1 MRITPF
7 LLVGFDGQII
17 DLPGS
22 IVLPT
27 RSAPPVPNRGLKGH
41 VKRLPYCQ
49 TSVSGDLVPFCLDA
63 GRRVLGTATG
73 PSGQY
78 VYITRLPYEC
88 QTKLPEMSDADKGPY
103 AIGIRAGYDP
113 NSPGQNQGAPSARQE
128 RRLHDDLR
136 CDSRGDRSVHRREV
150 RAGLHPQAHDRIAEG
165 ERRRPSAA
173 REVRRLGFCRGRGP
187 QRGPRVC
194 PTSAPQSHGR
204 GRAIG
209 RRGGDARPLKRA
221 STAGPCAAVRDGIRM
236 GLETAQRTGNQ
247 SFLDSFGFARPKV
260 LVIGCGGAGGNSV
273 HRLHRMGIHGARTV
287 VVNTDA
293 VHLDS
298 IQADRKLLI
307 GRGVTHG
314 MGAGGRPEIGERCAE
329 ISEQELRNQ
338 IGDADLTFITV
349 GLGGGTGTGV
359 APHVAELA
367 QAAGSVVIS
376 LATTPFRA
384 ERGRMTNARAGIQR
398 LRDRTDSLIL
408 LDNNRLLDLVPNLP
422 VEQAFAVMDHLIGE
436 VIKGITESITV
447 PSLIN
452 LDFSDVRSI
461 LQAGGMSTV
470 FYGENAEDNTQRLV
484 SDTLNNP
491 LLEVDY
497 RGANGALIHISA
509 GPGLRL
515 RTAHE
520 VVEGLTAAMR
530 PDANVIFGVRVDR
543 KYDGILRVLAIMT
556 GVRSPMVDAVRES
569 VSIADVVS
577 DRSSGSSIENEFP
590 RTNRRR

>member
-1 MRITPF
+1 
-7 LLVGFDGQII
+7 
-17 DLPGS
+17 
-22 IVLPT
+22 
-27 RSAPPVPNRGLKGH
+27 
-41 VKRLPYCQ
+41 
-49 TSVSGDLVPFCLDA
+49 
-63 GRRVLGTATG
+63 
-73 PSGQY
+73 
-78 VYITRLPYEC
+78 
-88 QTKLPEMSDADKGPY
+88 
-103 AIGIRAGYDP
+103 
-113 NSPGQNQGAPSARQE
+113 
-128 RRLHDDLR
+128 
-136 CDSRGDRSVHRREV
+136 
-150 RAGLHPQAHDRIAEG
+150 
-165 ERRRPSAA
+165 
-173 REVRRLGFCRGRGP
+173 
-187 QRGPRVC
+187 
-194 PTSAPQSHGR
+194 
-204 GRAIG
+204 
-209 RRGGDARPLKRA
+209 
-221 STAGPCAAVRDGIRM
+221 M

-247 SFLDSFGFARPKV
+247 SFLDSFAVGRPKV
-260 LVIGCGGAGGNSV
+260 VVVGCGGAGGNSV

-298 IQADRKLLI
+298 IKADRKLLI
-307 GRGVTHG
+307 GGGVTRG

-329 ISEQELRNQ
+329 IAEQELRNQ

-367 QAAGSVVIS
+367 QAAGSVVIT

-384 ERGRMTNARAGIQR
+384 ERGRMVNARAGIQR

-556 GVRSPMVDAVRES
+556 GVRSPMVDSVRES

-577 DRSSGSSIENEFP
+577 DRSSKSSIENEFP

>member
-1 MRITPF
+1 
-7 LLVGFDGQII
+7 
-17 DLPGS
+17 
-22 IVLPT
+22 
-27 RSAPPVPNRGLKGH
+27 
-41 VKRLPYCQ
+41 
-49 TSVSGDLVPFCLDA
+49 
-63 GRRVLGTATG
+63 
-73 PSGQY
+73 
-78 VYITRLPYEC
+78 
-88 QTKLPEMSDADKGPY
+88 
-103 AIGIRAGYDP
+103 
-113 NSPGQNQGAPSARQE
+113 
-128 RRLHDDLR
+128 
-136 CDSRGDRSVHRREV
+136 
-150 RAGLHPQAHDRIAEG
+150 
-165 ERRRPSAA
+165 
-173 REVRRLGFCRGRGP
+173 
-187 QRGPRVC
+187 
-194 PTSAPQSHGR
+194 
-204 GRAIG
+204 
-209 RRGGDARPLKRA
+209 
-221 STAGPCAAVRDGIRM
+221 M

-247 SFLDSFGFARPKV
+247 SFLDSFAVGRPKV
-260 LVIGCGGAGGNSV
+260 VVVGCGGAGGNSV

-298 IQADRKLLI
+298 IKADRKLLI
-307 GRGVTHG
+307 GGGVTRG

-329 ISEQELRNQ
+329 IAEQELRNQ

-367 QAAGSVVIS
+367 QAAGSVVIT

-384 ERGRMTNARAGIQR
+384 ERGRMVNARAGIQR

-461 LQAGGMSTV
+461 LHGGGMSTV

-569 VSIADVVS
+569 VSIDDVVS
-577 DRSSGSSIENEFP
+577 DRPSGSSIENEFP

>member
-1 MRITPF
+1 MSDKITRD
-7 LLVGFDGQII
+7 VG
-17 DLPGS
+17 
-22 IVLPT
+22 
-27 RSAPPVPNRGLKGH
+27 RGL
-41 VKRLPYCQ
+41 
-49 TSVSGDLVPFCLDA
+49 
-63 GRRVLGTATG
+63 
-73 PSGQY
+73 
-78 VYITRLPYEC
+78 
-88 QTKLPEMSDADKGPY
+88 GPY
-103 AIGIRAGYDP
+103 AIGIRAGDDP
-113 NSPGQNQGAPSARQE
+113 NSPGQNQSAASARQE
-128 RRLHDDLR
+128 RRLYDNLRRDPR
-136 CDSRGDRSVHRREV
+136 CDRSFHRREV
-150 RAGLHPQAHDRIAEG
+150 RAGLYPQTHDRTAEG
-165 ERRRPSAA
+165 ERGGPPAA
-173 REVRRLGFCRGRGP
+173 REVGRLGLRRGCRPQCGP
-187 QRGPRVC
+187 GVC
-194 PTSAPQSHGR
+194 PASAPQGHGR

-209 RRGGDARPLKRA
+209 RRGGNARPPGARA
-221 STAGPCAAVRDGIRM
+221 GRLSPGPFGMESGM

-376 LATTPFRA
+376 LATRPVRA
-384 ERGRMTNARAGIQR
+384 ERGRMMNARAGIQR

-436 VIKGITESITV
+436 VVKGITESITV

-452 LDFSDVRSI
+452 LDFSDVRTI
-461 LQAGGMSTV
+461 LQSGGTSTV
-470 FYGENAEDNTQRLV
+470 FYGENEDHDPDRLV
-484 SDTLNNP
+484 RDTLDNP

-509 GPGLRL
+509 GPGLPL

-530 PDANVIFGVRVDR
+530 PEANVIFGVRVDR
-543 KYDGILRVLAIMT
+543 KYRGILRVLVIMT
-556 GVRSPMVDAVRES
+556 GVRSPLAEAVRES

-577 DRSSGSSIENEFP
+577 DGSSRRTVENEFP
-590 RTNRRR
+590 PTNRRR

>member
-1 MRITPF
+1 ME
-7 LLVGFDGQII
+7 
-17 DLPGS
+17 
-22 IVLPT
+22 
-27 RSAPPVPNRGLKGH
+27 
-41 VKRLPYCQ
+41 
-49 TSVSGDLVPFCLDA
+49 A
-63 GRRVLGTATG
+63 G
-73 PSGQY
+73 
-78 VYITRLPYEC
+78 
-88 QTKLPEMSDADKGPY
+88 
-103 AIGIRAGYDP
+103 
-113 NSPGQNQGAPSARQE
+113 
-128 RRLHDDLR
+128 
-136 CDSRGDRSVHRREV
+136 
-150 RAGLHPQAHDRIAEG
+150 
-165 ERRRPSAA
+165 
-173 REVRRLGFCRGRGP
+173 
-187 QRGPRVC
+187 
-194 PTSAPQSHGR
+194 
-204 GRAIG
+204 
-209 RRGGDARPLKRA
+209 
-221 STAGPCAAVRDGIRM
+221 M
-236 GLETAQRTGNQ
+236 GLESAQRTGNQ
-247 SFLDSFGFARPKV
+247 SFLNSFAFARPKV

-273 HRLHRMGIHGARTV
+273 SRLHRMGIHGARTV

-307 GRGVTHG
+307 GGGVTRG
-314 MGAGGRPEIGERCAE
+314 MGAGGKPEIGERCAE

-367 QAAGSVVIS
+367 QAAGSVVIT

-436 VIKGITESITV
+436 VVKGITESITV

-452 LDFSDVRSI
+452 LDFSDVRTI
-461 LQAGGMSTV
+461 LQAGGTSTV
-470 FYGENAEDNTQRLV
+470 FYGENAEDDTERVV
-484 SDTLNNP
+484 SETLNNP

-509 GPGLRL
+509 GPGMRL

-543 KYDGILRVLAIMT
+543 KYNGILRVLAIMT
-556 GVRSPMVDAVRES
+556 GVRSPMVEAVRES
-569 VSIADVVS
+569 VAIADV
-577 DRSSGSSIENEFP
+577 GSESQMKFPIAREFP
-590 RTNRRR
+590 RKNRSR

>member
-1 MRITPF
+1 
-7 LLVGFDGQII
+7 
-17 DLPGS
+17 
-22 IVLPT
+22 
-27 RSAPPVPNRGLKGH
+27 
-41 VKRLPYCQ
+41 
-49 TSVSGDLVPFCLDA
+49 
-63 GRRVLGTATG
+63 
-73 PSGQY
+73 
-78 VYITRLPYEC
+78 
-88 QTKLPEMSDADKGPY
+88 
-103 AIGIRAGYDP
+103 
-113 NSPGQNQGAPSARQE
+113 
-128 RRLHDDLR
+128 
-136 CDSRGDRSVHRREV
+136 
-150 RAGLHPQAHDRIAEG
+150 
-165 ERRRPSAA
+165 
-173 REVRRLGFCRGRGP
+173 
-187 QRGPRVC
+187 
-194 PTSAPQSHGR
+194 
-204 GRAIG
+204 
-209 RRGGDARPLKRA
+209 
-221 STAGPCAAVRDGIRM
+221 M
-236 GLETAQRTGNQ
+236 GLETTKRTGNQ
-247 SFLDSFGFARPKV
+247 SFLDSFALTRPKV
-260 LVIGCGGAGGNSV
+260 VVVGCGGAGGNSV
-273 HRLHRMGIHGARTV
+273 HRLHRMGIRGARTV

-298 IQADRKLLI
+298 IQADRKVLI
-307 GRGVTHG
+307 GVGVTRG

-338 IGDADLTFITV
+338 LGDADLTFITV
-349 GLGGGTGTGV
+349 GLGGGPGTGV

-384 ERGRMTNARAGIQR
+384 ERGRMTNACAGIQR

-452 LDFSDVRSI
+452 LDFSDVRTI
-461 LQAGGMSTV
+461 LQSGGTSTV
-470 FYGENAEDNTQRLV
+470 FYGENAENDTQRLV
-484 SDTLNNP
+484 SETLNNP

-530 PDANVIFGVRVDR
+530 PDANVIFGVRVDK
-543 KYDGILRVLAIMT
+543 KYNGILRVLAIMT
-556 GVRSPMVDAVRES
+556 GVRSPMVDRVRES

-577 DRSSGSSIENEFP
+577 DPESRSSIPNEFP
-590 RTNRRR
+590 RTNRRH